1 MEILDRFIKGQNP
14 HSGIDF
20 KHPGNKPNSTN
31 KLDLNSGASAP
42 SNPSKPVNNT
52 TNMTGKSV
60 PQNIVVTPF

>member
-31 KLDLNSGASAP
+31 KLDLKWQGTFGASAP
-42 SNPSKPVNNT
+42 SNPSKHYRQICATKYSSYP
-52 TNMTGKSV
+52 
-60 PQNIVVTPF
+60 